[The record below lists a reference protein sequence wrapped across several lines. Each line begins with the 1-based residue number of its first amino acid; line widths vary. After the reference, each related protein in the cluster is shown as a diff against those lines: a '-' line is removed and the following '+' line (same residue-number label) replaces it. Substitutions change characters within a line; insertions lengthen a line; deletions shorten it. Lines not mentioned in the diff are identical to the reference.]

1 MTTIPETTRDL
12 QAFYAEQQHRYHV
25 DQVFHARVS
34 AARGALHS
42 LRDERSPRR
51 HTRDTEAVIF
61 AIAFDELATKQ
72 GGPRPVPVAAALQ
85 LVTDALGISSGHGDC
100 VHALDTYRQ
109 CVHCDASY
117 VVNALA
123 LALPEVIG

>member
-1 MTTIPETTRDL
+1 MTTIPETTGDL

-34 AARGALHS
+34 AARGALHV

-51 HTRDTEAVIF
+51 HTRDTEALIF

-72 GGPRPVPVAAALQ
+72 GGPRPVPVANALQ
-85 LVTDALGISSGHGDC
+85 LVEDAIQISSDHGDC
-100 VHALDTYRQ
+100 AHDFDTYRQ
-109 CVHCDASY
+109 CTHCDA
-117 VVNALA
+117 VHIVNALA
-123 LALPEVIG
+123 LALPEVFG